1 MITKNKLDEFEVS
14 CILREVQ
21 NMFSF
26 ADNSLQKEKITALD
40 DSKLEGMK

>member
-1 MITKNKLDEFEVS
+1 MIINNKLYEFEIS
-14 CILREVQ
+14 CILGEVQ